1 MRTHDVH
8 SIIDNAPF
16 NRFHWLVVSLC
27 ALLLIFDGYDLF
39 IYGVVLPSI
48 MREWGLTPLQAG
60 ALGSYALFG
69 MMFGALIF
77 GTLADRFGRK
87 KGIVFCF
94 ALFSIATVI
103 NGFAS
108 SPTEFG
114 ICRFIAGLGCGGL
127 MPNAAALINE
137 YAPKKVRSTLMAFM
151 FSGYSLGG
159 MLAASVGI
167 FMLPAYGWSSMFFV
181 AVIPL
186 LLLPVIVLWLPESIG
201 FLIRQGR
208 VEQARVLLNRLSPD
222 TPINAGD
229 ELLIADVKSKG
240 VLSVATEDD
249 YAPFNFIVDGKPEG
263 FHKDLLEDLKAYA
276 KAQKFDVEQDIL
288 PWTGLLAGITSGK
301 YDAAI
306 TGAGVTE
313 ERLGAFDFVVPVAPE
328 VSHYIKRADDERI
341 KGLANLSGL
350 TVGVQA
356 GGAQLARLTQLD
368 AKLKSLGGSL
378 GKVVQYQSYP
388 EAYADLANGRL
399 DYVVNSIVPANMLV
413 KERPKVFA
421 VGEPTSGMGFI
432 AWPVAKGNTALL
444 EYLSGFVN
452 HLRDTGK
459 LAELQEKWLGQAFDN
474 LPREPISSVE
484 QFKQLTAQ

>member
-229 ELLIADVKSKG
+229 ELLIADVNSKG
-240 VLSVATEDD
+240 ASVVELFRHGLAMRTAMIWTAFFCCLLMVYALSSWLPKLMAGAGYSLGSSLSFLISLNLGGMAGALIGGRLGDRLNLVKVVICFFVAAVVSISLLGINSPMPVLYLLIFIAGATTIGTQILL
-249 YAPFNFIVDGKPEG
+249 YAG
-263 FHKDLLEDLKAYA
+263 A
-276 KAQKFDVEQDIL
+276 AQLYGLSIRA
-288 PWTGLLAGITSGK
+288 TGLGWASGIGRNG
-301 YDAAI
+301 AI
-306 TGAGVTE
+306 
-313 ERLGAFDFVVPVAPE
+313 
-328 VSHYIKRADDERI
+328 
-341 KGLANLSGL
+341 
-350 TVGVQA
+350 VGPLL
-356 GGAQLARLTQLD
+356 GGALMAIELPLQLNFMAF
-368 AKLKSLGGSL
+368 AVPG
-378 GKVVQYQSYP
+378 
-388 EAYADLANGRL
+388 AIAALA
-399 DYVVNSIVPANMLV
+399 MT
-413 KERPKVFA
+413 VFA
-421 VGEPTSGMGFI
+421 LNERR
-432 AWPVAKGNTALL
+432 TAIRLP
-444 EYLSGFVN
+444 
-452 HLRDTGK
+452 
-459 LAELQEKWLGQAFDN
+459 AAQA
-474 LPREPISSVE
+474 L
-484 QFKQLTAQ
+484 